1 MTHPNPSEPS
11 SSLPPSKSDSGSG
24 RKKLIV
30 VLVIA
35 AVAGLGWHF
44 LHKNPSAGAD
54 AQMSGRGSGMGKS
67 GAPLPVSVKPA
78 VRTDIT
84 VYLSALG
91 TVTAN
96 YTATVRSLVNGQL
109 QNVYFREG
117 QQVKAGDLLAQVDPR
132 PFQVLLTQAE
142 GQLAKDQA
150 LLKNAQID
158 LQRYKGLLAQNSIAE
173 QQVATQE
180 ALVRQ
185 YVGAVKSDQ
194 GQVDSAKLQLTYSRI
209 TAPISGRAGLR
220 QVDPGNNVST
230 GDTNGIVVITQEQ
243 PMNVVYPVPEASLGA
258 IIKARR
264 STGQL
269 PVEAWDRE
277 NTVKLADGKLLT
289 TDNLIDTTTGTLK
302 LKAQFS
308 NDEKS
313 LFPNQ
318 FVNIKMKLE
327 TQQGVTAIPTAALQ
341 RGKQG
346 TFVYL
351 VKPDQTVT
359 LRQVTTGPT
368 EENKVVV
375 TDGLQPGDLVVVD
388 GVDQL
393 REGSKIV
400 QIKPGAGGGKHK
412 GQHGKGD
419 ASGHAASSPAAE
431 MTKGGKGK
439 A

>member
-1 MTHPNPSEPS
+1 VT
-11 SSLPPSKSDSGSG
+11 
-24 RKKLIV
+24 
-30 VLVIA
+30 
-35 AVAGLGWHF
+35 
-44 LHKNPSAGAD
+44 
-54 AQMSGRGSGMGKS
+54 
-67 GAPLPVSVKPA
+67 VKP
-78 VRTDIT
+78 VVKTDIT

-109 QNVYFREG
+109 QSVYFREG

-158 LQRYKGLLAQNSIAE
+158 LQRYKDLLAQNSIAE

-185 YVGAVKSDQ
+185 YQGAVKSDQ

-230 GDTNGIVVITQEQ
+230 SDANGIVVITQEQ

-289 TDNLIDTTTGTLK
+289 ADNLIDTTTGTLK
-302 LKAQFS
+302 LKAQFQ
-308 NDEKS
+308 NGDGS

-318 FVNIKMKLE
+318 FVNIKMRLE

-359 LRQVTTGPT
+359 LRQITTGPT
-368 EENKVVV
+368 EGDKVAV
-375 TDGLQPGDLVVVD
+375 TEGLQPGDMVVVD

-393 REGSKIV
+393 REGTKIV

-412 GQHGKGD
+412 GQQGKGS
-419 ASGHAASSPAAE
+419 ASGNAASSPAGE
-431 MTKGGKGK
+431 PGKHHK
-439 A
+439 AQA

>member
-1 MTHPNPSEPS
+1 MATPPPPQHEPTS
-11 SSLPPSKSDSGSG
+11 TSSLSKSDSG
-24 RKKLIV
+24 RKKLLA

-35 AVAGLGWHF
+35 AIAGLGWHF
-44 LHKNPSAGAD
+44 MHQSPADGAGY
-54 AQMSGRGSGMGKS
+54 QSGRHGMGKT
-67 GAPLPVSVKPA
+67 GAPQPVTAKPA
-78 VRTDIT
+78 VKTDMT
-84 VYLSALG
+84 VYLNALG

-109 QNVYFREG
+109 EKVYFHEG

-158 LQRYKGLLAQNSIAE
+158 LLRYKALLAQNSIAE

-185 YVGAVKSDQ
+185 YQGSVKADQ

-209 TAPISGRAGLR
+209 TAPISGRVGLR

-264 STGQL
+264 TGGPL

-302 LKAQFS
+302 LKAQFQ
-308 NDEKS
+308 NTENA

-318 FVNIKMKLE
+318 FVNIRMKLE

-346 TFVYL
+346 NFVYL

-359 LRQVTTGPT
+359 LRKVTTGPT
-368 EENKVVV
+368 EGDQVAV

-393 REGSKIV
+393 REGTKIV
-400 QIKPGAGGGKHK
+400 QVKPGGSGGKHK
-412 GQHGKGD
+412 GPHGKGASD
-419 ASGHAASSPAAE
+419 NAASGPAGEASKHH
-431 MTKGGKGK
+431 KGQ